1 MKDIYELL
9 NDIDIDEKELEEIEA
24 SEIEKEKVK
33 RNVKQSIR
41 TKKKMKSWKKGV
53 AAGSI
58 LVGLSVATLGI
69 GFPTYA
75 GGLPIVGDIFRFLD
89 NGRTGLY
96 ENSKTDAGKIMEP
109 HYNYKQYTT
118 VLNMTKESKG
128 IKITIN
134 DAIFDG
140 KTVSINYS
148 IESNRDL
155 GENPSTLDF
164 LTIKGAGTQSG
175 SNKITKV
182 ADRKYTGLIKTSSD
196 LVGSKETIVNV
207 EWNVQSIAILETEEE
222 IKGDWNFN
230 INLKE
235 IENKETLI
243 GGSTEKD
250 GVKVNMERMEI
261 TPISFI
267 LYYNQEV
274 SQKIRGVWDGVDV
287 DLEVRDDLGN
297 QYYGEGNG
305 GSGEDSYNF
314 NWSKTFQQLNE
325 NATKLIITPHVNL
338 RIHNPENYGSVTIV
352 EGQVKERFVP
362 RRLGGNK
369 GIVLDDIV
377 IDLKK

>member
-24 SEIEKEKVK
+24 PEIEKEKVK

-41 TKKKMKSWKKGV
+41 MKKKMKSWKKGV
-53 AAGSI
+53 AAASI

-96 ENSKTDAGKIMEP
+96 ENYKADAEKKTEL
-109 HYNYKQYTT
+109 HYNYQQYAT
-118 VLNMTKESKG
+118 VLNMTKESNG

-155 GENPSTLDF
+155 GGNPSTLDF
-164 LTIKGAGTQSG
+164 LTIKGAGVQSG
-175 SNKITKV
+175 SNEITKV

-196 LVGSKETIVNV
+196 LVSSKETTVNI
-207 EWNVQSIAILETEEE
+207 EWSIKSIDILETEET

-230 INLKE
+230 INLRG
-235 IENKETLI
+235 IENKEQLI
-243 GGSTEKD
+243 RGSTEKD

-261 TPISFI
+261 TPMSFI

-274 SQKIRGVWDGVDV
+274 SQEIRGVWDGVDI
-287 DLEVRDDLGN
+287 DLEVSDDLGN
-297 QYYGEGNG
+297 QYSGEGNG

-338 RIHNPENYGSVTIV
+338 RIHTPENYGSVTIV
-352 EGQVKERFVP
+352 GGHVKESFVS
-362 RRLGGNK
+362 RKLGGNK